1 MKNYRKNL
9 PPLDSL
15 MFFEAAARRL
25 SFTGAATELLVSQTA
40 VSKRIHQLEE
50 YLGVQLFIRNGRALS
65 LSDEGQQLRDKA
77 AMALDYLESAVLSI
91 SAHKSEA
98 VRIAANSA
106 VSIFWLSPRLK
117 QFGLS
122 DNACPVNLMTSDVTN
137 DLITNENDLAIV
149 YGDGSLPDFDCTL
162 LFQEELAPVA
172 APKIADKLQKSANHN
187 LFSLNLEDRP
197 SLLNYT
203 RVGPDW
209 INWEVW
215 GNSMQISNIS
225 DWSQIMCKTYT
236 HTIGRAIEGEGIAL
250 GSLSLI
256 DDEIRSGKLV
266 KIGSQIL
273 QSSKGYYVASPI
285 GKRPQGAIKQLFD
298 FLMQCPSRPAT
309 R

>member
-25 SFTGAATELLVSQTA
+25 SFTGAASELFVSQTA

-50 YLGVQLFIRNGRALS
+50 YLGIQLFIRNGRALS
-65 LSDEGQQLRDKA
+65 LSDEGKQLRDKS

-91 SAHKSEA
+91 SARKSEA

-106 VSIFWLSPRLK
+106 VSMFWLSPRLK
-117 QFGLS
+117 LFGLS
-122 DNACPVNLMTSDVTN
+122 DNACSVNLMTSDITS
-137 DLITNENDLAIV
+137 DLITIENDLTIV
-149 YGDGSLPDFDCTL
+149 YGDGTLPGFDCIL
-162 LFQEELAPVA
+162 LFPEQLAPVA
-172 APKIADKLQKSANHN
+172 APKIAEELQINTN
-187 LFSLNLEDRP
+187 RDLFSLHIEERP
-197 SLLNYT
+197 NLLNYS

-215 GNSMQISNIS
+215 GHSMQIPELS
-225 DWSQIMCKTYT
+225 DWPQVMCKTYT

-256 DDEIRSGKLV
+256 QDEIKSEQLV
-266 KIGSQIL
+266 RVSPL
-273 QSSKGYYVASPI
+273 TLTSTKGYYVAYPE
-285 GKRPQGAIKQLFD
+285 GKQPQGAIKLLFD
-298 FLMQCPSRPAT
+298 FLLKYPPQASEK
-309 R
+309 

>member
-25 SFTGAATELLVSQTA
+25 SFTSAATELFVSQTA
-40 VSKRIHQLEE
+40 VSKRVHQLED

-65 LSDEGQQLRDKA
+65 LSDEGKQLRDKS

-91 SAHKSEA
+91 SARKSEA

-106 VSIFWLSPRLK
+106 VSMFWLLPRLK
-117 QFGLS
+117 LFGLS
-122 DNACPVNLMTSDVTN
+122 DNACPVNLMTSDVTS
-137 DLITNENDLAIV
+137 DLITIENDLTIV
-149 YGDGSLPDFDCTL
+149 YGDGTLPGFDCIL
-162 LFQEELAPVA
+162 LFLEQLAPVA
-172 APKIADKLQKSANHN
+172 APKIVKKLQTYSNCD
-187 LFSLNLEDRP
+187 LFSLNIEERP
-197 SLLNYT
+197 DLLNYT

-215 GNSMQISNIS
+215 GNSMQVPDIS
-225 DWSQIMCKTYT
+225 DWPQVMCKTYT

-256 DDEIRSGKLV
+256 QDEIKSGQLMRV
-266 KIGSQIL
+266 SPL
-273 QSSKGYYVASPI
+273 TLTSTKGYYVAYPE
-285 GKRPQGAIKQLFD
+285 GKQPQGAIKRLFD
-298 FLMQCPSRPAT
+298 FLLKYPPKVCEK
-309 R
+309 